1 MVPMGGFVPIA
12 ITDLFV
18 CLFSH
23 IYCHNNGNVQWLG
36 FICATEQ
43 PNPQY

>member
-12 ITDLFV
+12 ITDFLFGGN
-18 CLFSH
+18 
-23 IYCHNNGNVQWLG
+23 NNGNVQWLG